1 MLSFSDRPPVF
12 LRWRS
17 STTLI
22 LLAVFI
28 GVLVDTAAFSIAAPI
43 IPFRLEQLGYESVG
57 DKVGWIIACFGAGLI
72 AATPIAVYVGSKVSN
87 RQLPLLAGL
96 LSMAGALI
104 LFMESDS
111 FVAMLIAR
119 LWQGMSGTILWTFG
133 LALVIDSVP
142 EHRVGASLG
151 TVMAGFSAGEAIGP
165 PIGGVLYRHL
175 GFRAPTVFLLILL
188 GFDLVLRL
196 AIVEKKTALKWIEKG
211 VVIPGFS
218 APNYPAAHDEVL
230 EPKDVSPAATI
241 PEGAAEKGQLAV
253 SQDFASTGSNLWRT
267 TWRLVQDP
275 RASVAIGIAMLY
287 GVVFGLLDTGM
298 VLYVK
303 DQYGLDEQGAGLIFI
318 AVVVPSFI
326 VSPLAGWFTDRYGSK
341 WPATLGVTMF
351 VATYP
356 LLLIEGP
363 LPLFVFFLVLVG
375 VGLSCVV
382 TPTTHDLNVAAA
394 ATPGAEPA
402 QVFALFNLAFSLGSF
417 IGPICGGQ
425 IMHSMS
431 TRNGFVTV
439 TSIGTALVALAAPLV
454 LVYTGGRL
462 RCGVL
467 RLLVDTAAYSIAAP
481 IIPFRLERLGYRNV
495 GSKVGWII
503 ACFGAG
509 LIVATPIAVYIA
521 SKTSNRQIPLLGG
534 AVSMAGSIV
543 LFMECKG
550 FAPMLVARLWQGLSG
565 TILWTF
571 GLALVIDSVP
581 EQHVGKSLGI
591 VMSGLSVGEAI
602 GPPIGG
608 ALYRHLGWRAPF
620 VFLLILLVVDIVL
633 RLLIVEKKTA
643 LMWIKRGVTIRGF
656 SAPDYP
662 PPNSVSK
669 EEAVVPLA
677 PSSTVTS
684 SEATEVAATV
694 LPKPEADGANL
705 WETMWRLV
713 HNPRAA
719 VALSM
724 AFLYG
729 ADFGLLEAGM
739 VLYVKEHYGLD
750 EQGAGLIFLA
760 VVIPSFII
768 APLAGWLTDLY
779 GSKWPATVGMVIVTA
794 AYALLIIRGPLALFI
809 FFLVLIG
816 VGLAA
821 VSTPTTHDLNVAATA
836 TPGATSA
843 QIFAAFNLAF
853 SLGSFV
859 GPIIGGELMSGLST
873 RNGFVAIVVIGAGL
887 VALCTPFVLLFTGG
901 RLGAKRPETKEK
913 ELAGVE
919 EIPLRAVQEK

>member
-1 MLSFSDRPPVF
+1 MVDNARPPLF
-12 LRWRS
+12 LRARA

-22 LLAVFI
+22 LLAVF
-28 GVLVDTAAFSIAAPI
+28 
-43 IPFRLEQLGYESVG
+43 
-57 DKVGWIIACFGAGLI
+57 
-72 AATPIAVYVGSKVSN
+72 
-87 RQLPLLAGL
+87 
-96 LSMAGALI
+96 
-104 LFMESDS
+104 
-111 FVAMLIAR
+111 
-119 LWQGMSGTILWTFG
+119 
-133 LALVIDSVP
+133 
-142 EHRVGASLG
+142 
-151 TVMAGFSAGEAIGP
+151 
-165 PIGGVLYRHL
+165 
-175 GFRAPTVFLLILL
+175 
-188 GFDLVLRL
+188 
-196 AIVEKKTALKWIEKG
+196 
-211 VVIPGFS
+211 
-218 APNYPAAHDEVL
+218 
-230 EPKDVSPAATI
+230 
-241 PEGAAEKGQLAV
+241 LAV
-253 SQDFASTGSNLWRT
+253 
-267 TWRLVQDP
+267 
-275 RASVAIGIAMLY
+275 
-287 GVVFGLLDTGM
+287 
-298 VLYVK
+298 
-303 DQYGLDEQGAGLIFI
+303 
-318 AVVVPSFI
+318 
-326 VSPLAGWFTDRYGSK
+326 
-341 WPATLGVTMF
+341 
-351 VATYP
+351 
-356 LLLIEGP
+356 
-363 LPLFVFFLVLVG
+363 
-375 VGLSCVV
+375 
-382 TPTTHDLNVAAA
+382 
-394 ATPGAEPA
+394 
-402 QVFALFNLAFSLGSF
+402 
-417 IGPICGGQ
+417 
-425 IMHSMS
+425 
-431 TRNGFVTV
+431 
-439 TSIGTALVALAAPLV
+439 
-454 LVYTGGRL
+454 
-462 RCGVL
+462 
-467 RLLVDTAAYSIAAP
+467 LVDTAAYSIAAP

-495 GSKVGWII
+495 GSNVGWII

-509 LIVATPIAVYIA
+509 LIVATPVAVYIA

-608 ALYRHLGWRAPF
+608 ALYRHIGWRAPF
-620 VFLLILLVVDIVL
+620 IFLLVLLVVDIVL

-643 LMWIKRGVTIRGF
+643 LMWIKRGITIRSF

-662 PPNSVSK
+662 PANSTSK

-677 PSSTVTS
+677 PSSTITS
-684 SEATEVAATV
+684 SEATEVATPV
-694 LPKPEADGANL
+694 LPKSERNGASL

-713 HNPRAA
+713 HNPRAV

-739 VLYVKEHYGLD
+739 VLYVKERYGLD
-750 EQGAGLIFLA
+750 EQGTGLIFLA

-794 AYALLIIRGPLALFI
+794 AYPLLIIRGPLPLFI

-816 VGLAA
+816 VGLSA

-853 SLGSFV
+853 SLGSLV

-901 RLGAKRPETKEK
+901 RLGEKRRETKEK
-913 ELAGVE
+913 ELEGGE